1 MRKRLIEA
9 GIGLLG
15 LVVIALAVASA
26 TLWRADDVLVA
37 RATATAGLVVTD
49 PGVLELGG
57 DPVTVRAQVPAGDH
71 IVLAVGRDTDV
82 SGWVGSDPYQRVSG
96 LSGWRTLRLAA
107 PGSSA
112 APSPA
117 GSTSASASPSGGA
130 AASSPSATAA
140 AASAAPSS
148 SASGAPGTAARP
160 AADPSGSDMWVA
172 QATGT
177 GSAQLTWHAQDGRWS
192 LLVAGIAADGSA
204 VNPTLEM
211 SWPRVV
217 SSPWLVP
224 GLVLGGLLLLA
235 GAGLLGRDWWRTRA
249 GHDGWT
255 SVETGAVPEVL
266 PAGAGAGAVLTRRQL
281 RELQSRSGRPPTGA
295 VQAVGSVD
303 ARAAARGEQDAAT
316 VPPTS
321 TTQIGSPSAL
331 PGERSGT
338 RPQPRPLPPVA
349 GRLPGAPTARE
360 SSTPGGTPIAPQVRP
375 ATDTVTAADAA
386 RRAASAHGSREGA
399 GPAPV
404 GTPPAAVPSVA
415 APSHLGSA
423 AGPPPAPPIERPA
436 PPWAAGGRR
445 ARRAAAAQP
454 ELGTQPHEPTPHG
467 VTSPGTP
474 TPHEGRPA
482 WAAPVPPDAAGARL
496 VARSAGDAPSPFV
509 LRPSG
514 QRGPAAPARTAAGE
528 PGAPGSQTAA
538 GPARPG
544 QPLASPRTAQPPRP
558 GGWVPVPGAGESGV
572 PADRG
577 DRPGQPAAPRPPVHP
592 SWLVSRPDEPP
603 TRESAPSVGR
613 PSTPPARS
621 GDEQPAATDEGPE
634 DSPSSRA
641 DAWRR
646 AWGLPTEPP
655 ADDRGGEDR

>member
-57 DPVTVRAQVPAGDH
+57 DPVTVRAQVPAGAH
-71 IVLAVGRDTDV
+71 VVLAVGRDTDV

-107 PGSSA
+107 PAASA

-130 AASSPSATAA
+130 AASSPPATTAA
-140 AASAAPSS
+140 AGASAAPGA
-148 SASGAPGTAARP
+148 SASAAPGTAVRP

-224 GLVLGGLLLLA
+224 GLVLGGLLVLA
-235 GAGLLGRDWWRTRA
+235 GAGLLGRDWWRTRT

-266 PAGAGAGAVLTRRQL
+266 PAGAGAVLTRRQL

-295 VQAVGSVD
+295 VQAVATAD

-316 VPPTS
+316 TVPPTS
-321 TTQIGSPSAL
+321 TTQIGPPPAV
-331 PGERSGT
+331 PGERSDA

-349 GRLPGAPTARE
+349 GRLPGAPIARG
-360 SSTPGGTPIAPQVRP
+360 SSTPGATPVAPQVRP
-375 ATDTVTAADAA
+375 AADTVTAGDAA
-386 RRAASAHGSREGA
+386 RRAASALGTREGA
-399 GPAPV
+399 GPAPA
-404 GTPPAAVPSVA
+404 GTSPAAVPSA
-415 APSHLGSA
+415 APPPHLGSA
-423 AGPPPAPPIERPA
+423 GGPPSDPPIERPA

-454 ELGTQPHEPTPHG
+454 DLGTQPNEPTPRG
-467 VTSPGTP
+467 ATSPGTP

-482 WAAPVPPDAAGARL
+482 WAAPVPPDAAGARSG
-496 VARSAGDAPSPFV
+496 ADATSPFG
-509 LRPSG
+509 LRPPG
-514 QRGPAAPARTAAGE
+514 QPEPAGPARTGSGRT
-528 PGAPGSQTAA
+528 GASGSRTAA

-558 GGWVPVPGAGESGV
+558 GGWVPVPDAPGESGV
-572 PADRG
+572 PADRS
-577 DRPGQPAAPRPPVHP
+577 DRPGQPGAPRPPVHP

-603 TRESAPSVGR
+603 TRESGPSTGR
-613 PSTPPARS
+613 PSAPLARS
-621 GDEQPAATDEGPE
+621 GDEERSTPDEGAE

-655 ADDRGGEDR
+655 SDDRGGEGR

>member
-1 MRKRLIEA
+1 M
-9 GIGLLG
+9 GLLG

-37 RATATAGLVVTD
+37 RATASAGLVVTD

-71 IVLAVGRDTDV
+71 VVLAVGRDTDV

-117 GSTSASASPSGGA
+117 GSASASASASGGA
-130 AASSPSATAA
+130 AASSPSATGAA
-140 AASAAPSS
+140 ADASAAPSS
-148 SASGAPGTAARP
+148 SASAAPGTATRP

-172 QATGT
+172 QASGT
-177 GSAQLTWHAQDGRWS
+177 GSAQLTWRAQDGRWS

-235 GAGLLGRDWWRTRA
+235 GAGLLGRDWWRTRT

-255 SVETGAVPEVL
+255 SVETGAVPEV
-266 PAGAGAGAVLTRRQL
+266 PPAGAGAVLTRRQL

-295 VQAVGSVD
+295 VQAVGAAD
-303 ARAAARGEQDAAT
+303 ARAAAQGEQDAAT

-321 TTQIGSPSAL
+321 TTQIGPPSAL
-331 PGERSGT
+331 PGERSGA
-338 RPQPRPLPPVA
+338 RPQPRPLPPA
-349 GRLPGAPTARE
+349 TGRLPGAPAAPA
-360 SSTPGGTPIAPQVRP
+360 SSTPGATPIAPQARP
-375 ATDTVTAADAA
+375 IADTVTAADAA
-386 RRAASAHGSREGA
+386 RRAASAHRSPAGA
-399 GPAPV
+399 GADAV
-404 GTPPAAVPSVA
+404 GTVPAAMPSA
-415 APSHLGSA
+415 ATAPHLGSPG
-423 AGPPPAPPIERPA
+423 GPPSATPIERPA

-454 ELGTQPHEPTPHG
+454 DLGPQPHEPTPYG
-467 VTSPGTP
+467 ATSPGTP

-482 WAAPVPPDAAGARL
+482 WAAPAPPDAAGAGP
-496 VARSAGDAPSPFV
+496 VARSGGDAPSRFV
-509 LRPSG
+509 LRSSG
-514 QRGPAAPARTAAGE
+514 HGE
-528 PGAPGSQTAA
+528 PAGPTRTGSGRPGASGAGTAA

-572 PADRG
+572 PAERG

-603 TRESAPSVGR
+603 TRESGPSIGR
-613 PSTPPARS
+613 PSTPPAGS
-621 GDEQPAATDEGPE
+621 GDEQRAATDDSAE

-655 ADDRGGEDR
+655 ADDRGGEGR

>member
-57 DPVTVRAQVPAGDH
+57 DPVTVRAQVPAGGH
-71 IVLAVGRDTDV
+71 VVLAVGRDTDV
-82 SGWVGSDPYQRVSG
+82 NGWVGNDPHQRVSG
-96 LSGWRTLRLAA
+96 LSSWRTLRLAA
-107 PGSSA
+107 PGSSG

-117 GSTSASASPSGGA
+117 GSSSASASPAGSA

-140 AASAAPSS
+140 ADASAAPAA
-148 SASGAPGTAARP
+148 SASAAPGLVASR

-224 GLVLGGLLLLA
+224 GLVVGGLLLLA
-235 GAGLLGRDWWRTRA
+235 GAGLLGRDWWRTRT
-249 GHDGWT
+249 GNDGWT

-266 PAGAGAGAVLTRRQL
+266 PAGAGAVLTRRQL

-295 VQAVGSVD
+295 VQAVGAAD
-303 ARAAARGEQDAAT
+303 ARAGAPREQGRPT
-316 VPPTS
+316 VPPTGP
-321 TTQIGSPSAL
+321 TQIGPPRAV
-331 PGERSGT
+331 PDERSGD
-338 RPQPRPLPPVA
+338 RPQALPLPPAA
-349 GRLPGAPTARE
+349 GRLPGAPPAPA
-360 SSTPGGTPIAPQVRP
+360 SSTPGAARTAPQARP
-375 ATDTVTAADAA
+375 NADSVTAADAA
-386 RRAASAHGSREGA
+386 RRAASAHGSRPGA
-399 GPAPV
+399 AAAPD
-404 GTPPAAVPSVA
+404 GTIPGTVPS
-415 APSHLGSA
+415 
-423 AGPPPAPPIERPA
+423 AGMAPPPGSPGAPPSAPPMERPA

-454 ELGTQPHEPTPHG
+454 DLGTRPHELTPD
-467 VTSPGTP
+467 VATSPAARTA
-474 TPHEGRPA
+474 HEGRPT
-482 WAAPVPPDAAGARL
+482 WAAPVPPDAPGARPAGRSGAGAT
-496 VARSAGDAPSPFV
+496 SAFA

-514 QRGPAAPARTAAGE
+514 QPE
-528 PGAPGSQTAA
+528 PA
-538 GPARPG
+538 GPGRAASGQTDASGSGTSSGRARPG

-558 GGWVPVPGAGESGV
+558 GGWVPVPGEAGA
-572 PADRG
+572 PADRA
-577 DRPGQPAAPRPPVHP
+577 DRPSQAAPPRPPVHP

-603 TRESAPSVGR
+603 TPEPGPSTGR
-613 PSTPPARS
+613 PSAPPARS
-621 GDEQPAATDEGPE
+621 GDQPGAATEESAE

-655 ADDRGGEDR
+655 ADDRGGEGR